1 MRLKYTGLTMD
12 RLYDGMTVNV
22 PTDWETSAIGHVI
35 EYAWDEI
42 SDALHR
48 RGIYLS
54 ERELRCVFSTYPGG
68 NDFFYNFWE
77 KA

>member
-1 MRLKYTGLTMD
+1 MDGLREGTI
-12 RLYDGMTVNV
+12 LNV
-22 PTDWETSAIGHVI
+22 PSNWETSVFGHVT

-54 ERELRCVFSTYPGG
+54 KRGMSLVFSTFTCEY
-68 NDFFYNFWE
+68 DVFYNFWV